1 MPRSAP
7 LRQLSAQPH
16 PLDEFFEAPDEAD
29 PDGMARY
36 AGRAWRTDELRNK
49 VRSAPAPSRFCTTI
63 SLRIHYPRLLRHR
76 L

>member
-49 VRSAPAPSRFCTTI
+49 VRSAPPFPSGSAFYGL
-63 SLRIHYPRLLRHR
+63 SKHPRLLRHR